1 LELATKGGETGETL
15 GSAERDLMLATQWRQ
30 RMRQFTTGRAAS
42 GRRRRAQRQTF
53 SFNAPAE
60 VLEGRQLLTGGV
72 ALGTPYLAW
81 VTSPSNAIAGHGLS
95 SFTVDVMINKKIE
108 NSPVSVIDTA
118 YNGLYFITA
127 NGPGVLDSPS
137 DSTKLTPNEPIECF
151 VLIDNGVGTYL
162 AKYDLAALDVAGT
175 YTLTATSPASTVL
188 NNPGIQGSAVSAK
201 FTVTPDTATDHLVFA
216 PAFAFAGFPT
226 SLSVSVED
234 QFGNVDTNVS
244 NVQLNLIA
252 IPGTTST
259 ATLVNGQATFNNVL
273 FTSAG
278 QDVVVAI
285 GFGGPNGV
293 LVGAAIVPVVAPTNN
308 N

>member
-1 LELATKGGETGETL
+1 
-15 GSAERDLMLATQWRQ
+15 MLTTQWRQ
-30 RMRQFTTGRAAS
+30 RMRRFTTGRAAS
-42 GRRRRAQRQTF
+42 VRRRRARRLPF

-81 VTSPSNAIAGHGLS
+81 VTQPSNAIAGHGLS
-95 SFTVDVMINKKIE
+95 SFTVDVMINRKVE
-108 NSPVSVIDTA
+108 NTVVSTIDTA
-118 YNGLYFITA
+118 YNGAYFLTA
-127 NGPGVLDSPS
+127 NGPGVLDNPAN
-137 DSTKLTPNEPIECF
+137 LPVAANLPIVIWGVNISNGIGKYLSRF
-151 VLIDNGVGTYL
+151 DIAAID
-162 AKYDLAALDVAGT
+162 AAGT
-175 YTLTATSPASTVL
+175 YTLTATSPAGYAGL
-188 NNPGIQGSAVSAK
+188 DNPGIQGSAVSAK

-216 PAFAFAGFPT
+216 PAFAFALFPT

-244 NVQLNLIA
+244 NVQLNLVA

-259 ATLVNGQATFNNVL
+259 ATLVNGQATFNNVI

-278 QDVVVAI
+278 QDAAVAI

-293 LVGAAIVPVVAPTNN
+293 LVGAEIVTVVGLNN
-308 N
+308 GG